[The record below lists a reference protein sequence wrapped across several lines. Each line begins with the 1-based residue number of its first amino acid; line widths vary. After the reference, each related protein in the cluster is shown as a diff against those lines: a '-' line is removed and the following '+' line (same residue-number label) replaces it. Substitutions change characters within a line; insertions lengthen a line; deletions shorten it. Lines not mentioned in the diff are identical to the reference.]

1 MPEGTVLEINPQ
13 EMSDAATVARLA
25 VDQATARRI
34 ADALAESLD
43 PEEAV
48 SAAVAEPDGS
58 WAVEITFG
66 TPPDEAS
73 VRALVAL
80 VAGEDLAGEL
90 HFVPLRQ
97 RDWVASS
104 LAGLA
109 PVCAGRFIVH
119 GAHSRRLVAAN
130 RIGIEIEAALAFG
143 TGHHGSTRGCLL
155 ALDLIAKGY
164 ERAVPFRPARP
175 RHARRVLDLGTGSG
189 VLAIAAARALRLP
202 VLASD
207 LDRLAVRT
215 ARQNARL
222 NRVGGLV
229 EVISASGLAAQRFR
243 DRGPF
248 DLIFANILLRPLQ
261 QLAAPLARLAA
272 PGARIVLSGLLPGQ
286 ASAALAS
293 YRAEGLVLQSRLLVE
308 NWATLVLVRPRGWY
322 EP

>member
-1 MPEGTVLEINPQ
+1 
-13 EMSDAATVARLA
+13 
-25 VDQATARRI
+25 
-34 ADALAESLD
+34 
-43 PEEAV
+43 
-48 SAAVAEPDGS
+48 
-58 WAVEITFG
+58 
-66 TPPDEAS
+66 
-73 VRALVAL
+73 
-80 VAGEDLAGEL
+80 
-90 HFVPLRQ
+90 
-97 RDWVASS
+97 
-104 LAGLA
+104 
-109 PVCAGRFIVH
+109 
-119 GAHSRRLVAAN
+119 
-130 RIGIEIEAALAFG
+130 
-143 TGHHGSTRGCLL
+143 
-155 ALDLIAKGY
+155 
-164 ERAVPFRPARP
+164 
-175 RHARRVLDLGTGSG
+175 ARRVLDLGTGSG

-293 YRAEGLVLQSRLLVE
+293 YRAQGLVLQSRLLVE
-308 NWATLVLVRPRGWY
+308 NWATLVLVRPRGRY
-322 EP
+322 QA